1 MQALHLLFSPF
12 GRLGPKAFVMAVIVV
27 DAAGAASQWLTV
39 LGATANNKLLLFAA
53 VQAVLIWVWFV
64 LHAKR
69 LRDAGRSIGLAV
81 GAAVLYALSVVLL
94 LTVATAFFTTVGPT
108 KYDANTIGALS
119 LILLLSILES
129 LGAASNYPL
138 GSIIIAIL
146 AVLAFLPV
154 IVAMI
159 VTLWA
164 ATGAS
169 VDEPAA

>member
-1 MQALHLLFSPF
+1 MQALRLLFSPF
-12 GRLGPKAFVMAVIVV
+12 GRLGPKAFVIAVIVV

-39 LGATANNKLLLFAA
+39 LGATANNGLLLFAA
-53 VQAVLIWVWFV
+53 VQAVLIWIWFV

-94 LTVATAFFTTVGPT
+94 LTVATAFFTTGPT
-108 KYDANTIGALS
+108 NHDANTIGALTV
-119 LILLLSILES
+119 ILLLSILES
-129 LGAASNYPL
+129 LGAASSYPL
-138 GSIIIAIL
+138 GSIVIAIL
-146 AVLAFLPV
+146 AVLTFLPV

-169 VDEPAA
+169 VNEPTA

>member
-12 GRLGPKAFVMAVIVV
+12 GRLGPKAFVIAVIVV

-39 LGATANNKLLLFAA
+39 LGATASNKLLLFAA
-53 VQAVLIWVWFV
+53 VQALLIWVWFV

-69 LRDAGRSIGLAV
+69 LRDAGRSIGLAA

-94 LTVATAFFTTVGPT
+94 LTVATAFFTTGPT
-108 KYDANTIGALS
+108 RNDANTIGALTV
-119 LILLLSILES
+119 ILLLSILES
-129 LGAASNYPL
+129 LGAASSYPL
-138 GSIIIAIL
+138 GSIIIGIL

-154 IVAMI
+154 VVAMI

-169 VDEPAA
+169 VNEPAA

>member
-1 MQALHLLFSPF
+1 LFSPF
-12 GRLGPKAFVMAVIVV
+12 GRLEPKPFVIAVIVV
-27 DAAGAASQWLTV
+27 DLAGAASQWLTV
-39 LGATANNKLLLFAA
+39 LGATANNKLFLFAA

-94 LTVATAFFTTVGPT
+94 LTVATAFFTTGPT
-108 KYDANTIGALS
+108 KYDANTIGALT
-119 LILLLSILES
+119 LILLLEILES
-129 LGAASNYPL
+129 LGAASSYPL
-138 GSIIIAIL
+138 GSIIIGIL
-146 AVLAFLPV
+146 VVLAFLPIV
-154 IVAMI
+154 VAMI

-169 VDEPAA
+169 PNEPAA

>member
-1 MQALHLLFSPF
+1 MQALRLLFSPF
-12 GRLGPKAFVMAVIVV
+12 GRLGPKAFVIAIIVV
-27 DAAGAASQWLTV
+27 DAVGAASQWLTV

-53 VQAVLIWVWFV
+53 VQAVLIWIWFV

-81 GAAVLYALSVVLL
+81 GAAVLYALSVALL
-94 LTVATAFFTTVGPT
+94 LTAATAFFTTGPT
-108 KYDANTIGALS
+108 RQDANTIGALT

-129 LGAASNYPL
+129 LGAVSSYPL
-138 GSIIIAIL
+138 GSIVVSIL
-146 AVLAFLPV
+146 GVLAFLPV
-154 IVAMI
+154 VVALV

-169 VDEPAA
+169 VDEPTA

>member
-1 MQALHLLFSPF
+1 MQALRLLLSPF
-12 GRLGPKAFVMAVIVV
+12 GRLGPKAFVIAVIVV

-39 LGATANNKLLLFAA
+39 LGATASNKLLLFAA
-53 VQAVLIWVWFV
+53 VQALLIWVWFV

-94 LTVATAFFTTVGPT
+94 LTVATAFFTTGPT
-108 KYDANTIGALS
+108 NHDANTIGALTV
-119 LILLLSILES
+119 ILLLSILES
-129 LGAASNYPL
+129 LGAASSYPL
-138 GSIIIAIL
+138 GSIMIGIL

-154 IVAMI
+154 VVALI